1 MKKQARKTVSIVLAI
16 LMALSVV
23 IPVIATPAKAAG
35 THKCKTYQLT
45 PAEKLIIQKKAD
57 EFLSDLQD
65 RKTSANTHY
74 VIDLPDTMIA
84 KYGRSVLRRMIE
96 ITARKRTSFLNGRYA
111 QSQFSLHLYD
121 APHGCGFI
129 FEPLLSD
136 AQMKQTE
143 DAAQKAVTDL
153 KNSSMSEKAKVQTI
167 YNRLEKICSYDNTF
181 ATTSNEISETAY
193 GALIRHKAVCCGA
206 SMALSLMCYYA
217 GIQNVSM
224 EEGYLYAQNRNYGSH
239 AWNTYFDGKT
249 KYLIDIVNHHCLEQ
263 KIKDCTYTNYI
274 AGDGTYF
281 LEVL

>member
-1 MKKQARKTVSIVLAI
+1 MKKQTRKTVSIVLAI

-23 IPVIATPAKAAG
+23 IPVVATPAKAAG

-74 VIDLPDTMIA
+74 VINLPDAMIA
-84 KYGRSVLRRMIE
+84 KYGRSVLQRMIE
-96 ITARKRTSFLNGRYA
+96 VTARKRTSFFNGRYA
-111 QSQFSLHLYD
+111 QSQFNMSLYD

-129 FEPLLSD
+129 FNPLLSN

-143 DAAQKAVTDL
+143 DAAQKAVADL
-153 KNSSMSEKAKVQTI
+153 KNSPISEKDKVRTI
-167 YNRLEKICSYDNTF
+167 YNRLEKICSYDTDF
-181 ATTSNEISETAY
+181 TTTCNVLSETAY

-206 SMALSLMCYYA
+206 SMAFSLMCYYA
-217 GIQNVSM
+217 GIPNVSM
-224 EEGYLYAQNRNYGSH
+224 EEGYLCAQNRNYGGH